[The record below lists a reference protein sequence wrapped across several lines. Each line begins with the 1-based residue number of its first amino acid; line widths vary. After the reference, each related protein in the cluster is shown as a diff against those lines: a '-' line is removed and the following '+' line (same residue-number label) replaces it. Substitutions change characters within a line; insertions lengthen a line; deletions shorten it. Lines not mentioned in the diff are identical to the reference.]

1 MDYRKKWNKITK
13 YHNRD
18 LKNSFLT
25 QSFSKKNITDPRL
38 NEKMKKKREKG
49 EKKENK
55 STLNDVPGSYS

>member
-38 NEKMKKKREKG
+38 NEKMKKR
-49 EKKENK
+49 EKKEK
-55 STLNDVPGSYS
+55 KGK